1 MNDLSEIEEFLA
13 NLKFR
18 KQTFAGISQ
27 EDAYKKIEKLSSL
40 YQEAFKNQ
48 EIAYKSLIDDKN
60 KEIENL
66 RDKLNDR

>member
-18 KQTFAGISQ
+18 KQVFGGIS
-27 EDAYKKIEKLSSL
+27 EADVMVKIEKLSSL
-40 YQEAFKNQ
+40 YQEAFKVQ
-48 EIAYKSLIDDKN
+48 EIFFKALIDDKE
-60 KEIENL
+60 KELKSL

>member
-27 EDAYKKIEKLSSL
+27 EDALKKIEKLSSL

-48 EIAYKSLIDDKN
+48 EIVYKSLIDDKN

>member
-1 MNDLSEIEEFLA
+1 MNDLSEIEEFFA

-27 EDAYKKIEKLSSL
+27 EDALKKIEKLSFM

-60 KEIENL
+60 KEIEKL